1 MGWFTRVVKG
11 RLSSGQAVAVVA
23 VLVAFTG
30 AAYAASGGIP
40 GPSGAITGC
49 YDKNTGQLRIIKSS
63 KRCNRHQERRLT
75 WNQTGPRGLTGA
87 KGAQGLKGDTGTAG
101 MTGPQG
107 PKGETGPAGPITG
120 ALPSGV
126 TLRGGYAIRVSNGTA
141 GQRIQTAISFG
152 FTLSAAPTAHYIPLG
167 GAVPPEC
174 AGGTPAAPAAQP
186 GQLCVFEAATTNI
199 TAGTGTTF
207 DQATGTD
214 GLSDTFGAGIAATA
228 TDGVTNPGTA
238 TETFAD
244 TRLRG
249 TWAVTAP

>member
-1 MGWFTRVVKG
+1 MDRLVKAVKG
-11 RLSSGQAVAVVA
+11 RLSSGHAVVA
-23 VLVAFTG
+23 VAVLIGFAG

-40 GPSGAITGC
+40 GPGGVITGC
-49 YDKNTGQLRIIKSS
+49 YDKSGGQLRIINSS
-63 KRCNRHQERRLT
+63 KRCNRRHERRLT
-75 WNQTGPRGLTGA
+75 WNQTGPRGLRGLTGA
-87 KGAQGLKGDTGTAG
+87 MGAQGVKGTVGA
-101 MTGPQG
+101 TGPQG
-107 PKGETGPAGPITG
+107 VKGDTGPAGPITG
-120 ALPSGV
+120 TLPSGV

-152 FTLSAAPTAHYIPLG
+152 FTLPAAPTAHYIPLG
-167 GAVPPEC
+167 GTVPPEC

-214 GLSDTFGAGIAATA
+214 GQSDAYGAGIAATA
-228 TDGVTNPGTA
+228 TNGVTNPGTA

>member
-1 MGWFTRVVKG
+1 MGWFTRAVKG

-23 VLVAFTG
+23 VLVASAG

-40 GPSGAITGC
+40 GPGGKITGC
-49 YDKNTGQLRIIKSS
+49 YDKNTGQLRVIKSN
-63 KRCNRHQERRLT
+63 KRCNRKLERRLT
-75 WNQTGPRGLTGA
+75 WNQTGPRGL
-87 KGAQGLKGDTGTAG
+87 KGAPGLKGATGTTGA
-101 MTGPQG
+101 TGPLG
-107 PKGETGPAGPITG
+107 PTGNTGPAGPITG

-126 TLRGGYAIRVSNGTA
+126 TLRGGFAIRVSNGTA

-186 GQLCVFEAATTNI
+186 GQLCAFEAATTNI

-228 TDGVTNPGTA
+228 TNGVTNPGTA

-249 TWAVTAP
+249 TFAVTAP